1 VTTTRSTVRTKPP
14 RSLRPADSGQ
24 TQNAQH
30 KSEARTALLFASP
43 SIAGL
48 ALFTLFPVL
57 MSLVMSFYNWPAVGD
72 RSATGIHN
80 YTSLLSD
87 PEFRR
92 IVLNTGLFA
101 VLYLPFNI
109 ALSLAMALWINT
121 VRKGR
126 QTLRVLFFLPVV
138 TPMVANVLV
147 WRMIYQPDGAIDGIA
162 QVFGGNAPNFLGDPH
177 WAMAALV
184 LMSVWQG
191 FGYNLLVFS
200 AAIDNIP
207 VSLNEAATLDGV
219 GPWRRLKDITLPMI
233 SPAMFF
239 ASTMTLITT
248 FQVFAQPYLLTGGG
262 PGNST
267 TTLVL
272 FVYRQGFSAFS
283 LGVASAAAWVLFVI
297 ILVITA
303 LQFAGQ
309 RKWVNYDV

>member
-1 VTTTRSTVRTKPP
+1 MRSTPRARPS
-14 RSLRPADSGQ
+14 RSLRPGDERQ
-24 TQNAQH
+24 PQKRQR
-30 KSEARTALLFASP
+30 KSEASAALLFASP

-57 MSLVMSFYNWPAVGD
+57 MSLVMSFYNWPAIGT

-80 YTSLLSD
+80 YTRLLSD

-92 IVLNTGLFA
+92 IILNTGLFA
-101 VLYLPFNI
+101 VLYLPINI
-109 ALSLAMALWINT
+109 AVSLGMALWINT
-121 VRKGR
+121 VSRGR

-147 WRMIYQPDGAIDGIA
+147 WRMIYQPDGAIDGVA
-162 QVFGGNAPNFLGDPH
+162 KLFGGNAANFLGDPH

-219 GPWRRLKDITLPMI
+219 GPWRRLRSITLPMI

-239 ASTMTLITT
+239 ASTMTIITT

-262 PGNST
+262 PGIST

-272 FVYRQGFSAFS
+272 FIYRQGFSAFS
-283 LGVASAAAWVLFVI
+283 LGIASAAAWVLFVI
-297 ILVITA
+297 ILIITA
-303 LQFAGQ
+303 VQFALQ